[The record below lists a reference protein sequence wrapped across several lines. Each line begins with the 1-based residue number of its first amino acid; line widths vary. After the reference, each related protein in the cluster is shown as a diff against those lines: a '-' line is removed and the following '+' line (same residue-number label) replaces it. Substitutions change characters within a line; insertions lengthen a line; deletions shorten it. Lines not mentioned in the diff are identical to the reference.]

1 MTRFR
6 PVHILLIGLTL
17 FFLNPHH
24 AVQARGS
31 TAAEVIQAINQRRQQ
46 RGLPPLQTHPILMS
60 IAQQHSNYQA
70 SIGQGTHFGPDGSR
84 PKDRAIAAGFG
95 GGANVFI
102 SENWAAGLKMSIEE
116 AITQHWDDYW
126 HRHTMYNE
134 KAEYIGVGVAYAGN
148 TVYYT
153 VDTGYWVGSPSSSSD
168 NDQTSSLPT
177 PAPQAAPV
185 QKATPRP
192 DGSLTHTVKPGQT
205 LWTISAVY
213 EIPIE
218 DLEEQNGLTANH
230 VLQPGE
236 EIIIRTAPAMTTTP
250 TQATPDSQT
259 ESPTPEPTKPTQ
271 TPTQSG
277 STGPGDT
284 LSSPSPSPSKFKQTA
299 KNPLMI
305 VSAVVIAGG
314 TIFISLMRG
323 FIQAKRENHE

>member
-1 MTRFR
+1 MIRIR
-6 PVHILLIGLTL
+6 PVHILLISLSL
-17 FFLNPHH
+17 FFLYPHQG
-24 AVQARGS
+24 VQAQGS
-31 TAAEVIQAINQRRQQ
+31 TATEVIQAINQRRQQ

-70 SIGQGTHFGPDGSR
+70 SIGQGTHFGPNGSR

-102 SENWAAGLKMSIEE
+102 SENWAAGRNMSIEE
-116 AITQHWDDYW
+116 AITQHWDDNL

-134 KAEYIGVGVAYAGN
+134 KAEYIGVGVAYAGD

-153 VDTGYWVGSPSSSSD
+153 VDTGYWVGSPSSSST
-168 NDQTSSLPT
+168 NNQTTPLPT

-185 QKATPRP
+185 QQATPRP
-192 DGSLTHTVKPGQT
+192 DGSLIHTIKTGQT

-213 EIPIE
+213 DIPIE
-218 DLEEQNGLTANH
+218 LIRELNSLSANH

-236 EIIIRTAPAMTTTP
+236 EIILRPAPDMTTTP
-250 TQATPDSQT
+250 TLATPDPPSY
-259 ESPTPEPTKPTQ
+259 SLTPEPTKPTQ
-271 TPTQSG
+271 TATQSG
-277 STGPGDT
+277 SHEPRET
-284 LSSPSPSPSKFKQTA
+284 LSSPSPSSSKFKQTA
-299 KNPLMI
+299 KSPVFI

-323 FIQAKRENHE
+323 VIQPKRESHE